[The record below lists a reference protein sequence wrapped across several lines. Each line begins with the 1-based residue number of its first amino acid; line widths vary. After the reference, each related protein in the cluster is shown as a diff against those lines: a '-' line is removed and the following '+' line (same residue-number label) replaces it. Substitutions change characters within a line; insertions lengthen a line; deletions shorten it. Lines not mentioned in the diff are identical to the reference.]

1 MGFFKSLFEEAGKKT
16 GSAIGNKLF
25 RKSTDYIRIG
35 DLGHSQE
42 ERLASDREAQLERM
56 EMEQQTVLMREL
68 LRLHFDSTDL
78 EHNIAVLTQI
88 SSIIDSLPVRLYRTD
103 MEQKVYKMAKSKMES
118 GIAICKRL
126 DPGNTVVSFFEN
138 KY

>member
-1 MGFFKSLFEEAGKKT
+1 MGFFKSLLDEAGKKT

-25 RKSTDYIRIG
+25 PKSTDYVRIG

-42 ERLASDREAQLERM
+42 ERVAAEREAQTERL
-56 EMEQQTVLMREL
+56 EMEQQTVLMQEL

-88 SSIIDSLPVRLYRTD
+88 SSIIDSLPVL
-103 MEQKVYKMAKSKMES
+103 
-118 GIAICKRL
+118 
-126 DPGNTVVSFFEN
+126 
-138 KY
+138 

>member
-1 MGFFKSLFEEAGKKT
+1 
-16 GSAIGNKLF
+16 
-25 RKSTDYIRIG
+25 
-35 DLGHSQE
+35 
-42 ERLASDREAQLERM
+42 
-56 EMEQQTVLMREL
+56 
-68 LRLHFDSTDL
+68 
-78 EHNIAVLTQI
+78 
-88 SSIIDSLPVRLYRTD
+88 